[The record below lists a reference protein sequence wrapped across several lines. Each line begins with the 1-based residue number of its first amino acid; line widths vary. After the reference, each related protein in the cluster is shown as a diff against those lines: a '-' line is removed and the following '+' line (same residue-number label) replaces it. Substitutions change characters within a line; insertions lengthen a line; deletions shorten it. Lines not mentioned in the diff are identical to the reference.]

1 MRRPRAPRLV
11 ERHPDRPRELQHEIG
26 DPAEVA
32 LEPGAVDPLLAEAG
46 AQRVV
51 MGADAVELRAQR
63 AEMGEVA
70 DPDRAAADLVLIGR
84 ADAAPG
90 GADLARARGVLA
102 QRVEI
107 AVEGQD
113 ERAGVGDLQIVR
125 A

>member
-1 MRRPRAPRLV
+1 MRRPRRARLV
-11 ERHPDRPRELQHEIG
+11 ERHPHRLGELQHEIG
-26 DPAEVA
+26 DLAEVA
-32 LEPGAVDPLLAEAG
+32 LEPGAVDAGLAEAG

-51 MGADAVELRAQR
+51 MGADAVELRPEL

-90 GADLARARGVLA
+90 GADLAGARRILA

-113 ERAGVGDLQIVR
+113 QRAGVGDLR
-125 A
+125 GCPA